1 MCPRRP
7 IASRI
12 GTLVAIA
19 SGAFAL
25 GFLAF
30 PSTWAAGQA
39 ATEDSVTGAL
49 YVSPE
54 PCFPRP
60 DPPFIECTFRDRYTF
75 DAHSG
80 PTGENARG
88 EVVFATGERVG
99 FMFDR
104 GDVTCLAVS
113 GKRASIGVNF
123 QGLSQ
128 GPGEPH
134 SAILFV
140 EDIGGEGLDK
150 FAIQDLA
157 PGITAPT
164 VCPGELPAGL
174 QLGPTYPRMFTDDGT
189 VTVTDAPN
197 PLPTSKEQC
206 KNGGYAAFNFKN
218 QGECVAFVQRG
229 PKP

>member
-1 MCPRRP
+1 MRR
-7 IASRI
+7 
-12 GTLVAIA
+12 TLWVTAAAIT
-19 SGAFAL
+19 AL
-25 GFLAF
+25 L
-30 PSTWAAGQA
+30 A
-39 ATEDSVTGAL
+39 ATGGSPAQTPAEDAVTGAL

-80 PTGENARG
+80 PSGENARG

-99 FMFDR
+99 FIFDR

-134 SAILFV
+134 SAILLV
-140 EDIGGEGLDK
+140 EDIGGEGLDE
-150 FAIQDLA
+150 FAVQDLA
-157 PGITAPT
+157 PGTTAPS
-164 VCPGELPAGL
+164 VCPGGLPAGL
-174 QLGPTYPRMFTDDGT
+174 ELGPTFPRMFTDDGT
-189 VTVTDAPN
+189 VTVTDAPK

-206 KNGGYAAFNFKN
+206 KNGGYAAFSFEN
-218 QGECVAFVQRG
+218 QGRCVAFAQRG

>member
-1 MCPRRP
+1 MRSCVRH
-7 IASRI
+7 
-12 GTLVAIA
+12 GTRMAML

-25 GFLAF
+25 GFLAL
-30 PSTWAAGQA
+30 PATWAAGQA
-39 ATEDSVTGAL
+39 PTEDSVTGAL

-80 PTGENARG
+80 PAGENARG

-99 FMFDR
+99 FMSDH
-104 GDVTCLAVS
+104 GAVTCLAVS

-123 QGLSQ
+123 EGLSQ

-140 EDIGGEGLDK
+140 EDDGGEGL
-150 FAIQDLA
+150 
-157 PGITAPT
+157 
-164 VCPGELPAGL
+164 
-174 QLGPTYPRMFTDDGT
+174 
-189 VTVTDAPN
+189 
-197 PLPTSKEQC
+197 
-206 KNGGYAAFNFKN
+206 
-218 QGECVAFVQRG
+218 
-229 PKP
+229 